1 MNQTGTWS
9 STWSRRQA
17 RTKSESAGSDPEVA
31 AEGGTGES
39 FHGVEIRRVVAATRR
54 TAAYAHPVAARSD
67 TAPAPEAFR
76 RAVQDLL
83 SAPWRP
89 ELVVEEM
96 PAPQR
101 IAPFSVAVTADVVVA
116 GEEVGSGRL
125 VLLHDPAGNEAWD
138 GTFRCV
144 TFARAD
150 VDPEMVTDPL
160 LAQVGWSWLLD
171 ALVAHGARYDAPSGT
186 VTSVAS
192 ESFGGM
198 AEEEPRAEIEVRASW
213 TPQLSGGVGLAPHL
227 AAWAEL
233 LCTTAGL
240 PPLPA
245 GVVPM
250 PSRRIPPSRSSWR
263 R

>member
-1 MNQTGTWS
+1 
-9 STWSRRQA
+9 
-17 RTKSESAGSDPEVA
+17 VA
-31 AEGGTGES
+31 AN
-39 FHGVEIRRVVAATRR
+39 IDPAA
-54 TAAYAHPVAARSD
+54 
-67 TAPAPEAFR
+67 APDAFR
-76 RAVQDLL
+76 RAARDLL
-83 SAPWRP
+83 SASWRP
-89 ELVVEEM
+89 ELLVEEI

-101 IAPFSVAVTADVVVA
+101 IAPFSAAITADVLVG

-125 VLLHDPAGNEAWD
+125 VLLHDPAGNPAWE

-160 LAQVGWSWLLD
+160 LATVGWSWLTD
-171 ALVAHGARYDAPSGT
+171 ALAAHGAHYGAPSGT

-198 AEEEPRAEIEVRASW
+198 ADEAARAEVEIRASW
-213 TPQLSGGVGLAPHL
+213 TAELVDGHGLTPHL

-245 GVVPM
+245 GVVMM
-250 PSRRIPPSRSSWR
+250 PSRRDSPSRKSR
-263 R
+263 RR

>member
-1 MNQTGTWS
+1 MQELT
-9 STWSRRQA
+9 
-17 RTKSESAGSDPEVA
+17 SAS
-31 AEGGTGES
+31 
-39 FHGVEIRRVVAATRR
+39 
-54 TAAYAHPVAARSD
+54 
-67 TAPAPEAFR
+67 
-76 RAVQDLL
+76 
-83 SAPWRP
+83 WRP
-89 ELVVEEM
+89 ELVVDEM

-101 IAPFSVAVTADVVVA
+101 ISPFAAAVTAEVVV
-116 GEEVGSGRL
+116 GGDEIGSGRL
-125 VLLHDPAGNEAWD
+125 ILLHDPAGNPAWE

-160 LAQVGWSWLLD
+160 LARVGWSWLLD
-171 ALVAHGARYDAPSGT
+171 ALAAHGADYVAPSGT

-213 TPQLSGGVGLAPHL
+213 TPQLVAGSGLNSHL

-250 PSRRIPPSRSSWR
+250 PSRRNPPSRSPRSR
-263 R
+263 